1 MFKKFS
7 KNDEGVS
14 AVIGVI
20 LMVAITVILAAV
32 IAAFVFGMVGNM
44 GSTKNPSFTVVRTD
58 ANDVQVTL
66 QNLGGAT
73 NVTNLVITQPAT
85 TPAFGTVSVGTV
97 NGATTTGP
105 TGGYAVGQAFPIS
118 GVPTNS
124 NLVITAVVNGNTQIV
139 VNTNI

>member
-44 GSTKNPSFTVVRTD
+44 GSTKNPSFTTTRVDT
-58 ANDVQVTL
+58 NDVQITL

-73 NVTNLVITQPAT
+73 NVTDLTITQPSGT
-85 TPAFGTVSVGTV
+85 GPAV
-97 NGATTTGP
+97 TTTLGGTTAP
-105 TGGYAVGQAFPIS
+105 TANTPYAVGSAFYVS
-118 GVPTNS
+118 DVPTNT
-124 NLVITAVVNGNTQIV
+124 NLVLTAVVNGNTQIV